1 MSRLTGNLVATFS
14 RRTLLLASCSLS
26 GVLERSYAQAIAM
39 IHIILL
45 GDSVFDNAA
54 YVDRNPDVVRQLGQ
68 MLPQGRKAT
77 LLARDGAVIS
87 EIGSQ
92 LRGLPSD
99 ATHLVISVGGND
111 ALHESGVLESSAL
124 SVADALTK
132 LTEIGDGFGRAYGS
146 MLTEVSRVGLPT
158 AVCTIY
164 EPRFPEAP
172 RRKLAATA
180 LTLLNDKITRQT
192 FARGLTL
199 IDLRLICNEDADF
212 ANPIEPSARG
222 GAKIAQA
229 ISKFAGGATPRR
241 FRLDFDGGLGGEAE
255 ETALFLPV
263 MRQVFAQS
271 QQPARFRKVHLESR
285 HLIRRRVP
293 ALQEVAMDGSSVKHS
308 ESEKRLKK
316 QSRDRGNP
324 PLQRAELAFL
334 ATTDLN
340 PDPLLASG

>member
-1 MSRLTGNLVATFS
+1 MTGNLVANIS
-14 RRTLLLASCSLS
+14 RRTLLLASCSLA
-26 GVLERSYAQAIAM
+26 GVPERSYAQARAM

-54 YVDRNPDVVRQLGQ
+54 YVSRDPDVLRQLEQ

-87 EIGSQ
+87 EIGNQ

-111 ALHESGVLESSAL
+111 ALRESGVLESSAL

-132 LTEIGDGFGRAYGS
+132 LTENWGWLRPC
-146 MLTEVSRVGLPT
+146 VW
-158 AVCTIY
+158 
-164 EPRFPEAP
+164 
-172 RRKLAATA
+172 
-180 LTLLNDKITRQT
+180 LNATRQA

-229 ISKFAGGATPRR
+229 ISKFAGGATPR
-241 FRLDFDGGLGGEAE
+241 
-255 ETALFLPV
+255 
-263 MRQVFAQS
+263 
-271 QQPARFRKVHLESR
+271 
-285 HLIRRRVP
+285 
-293 ALQEVAMDGSSVKHS
+293 SSV
-308 ESEKRLKK
+308 
-316 QSRDRGNP
+316 
-324 PLQRAELAFL
+324 F
-334 ATTDLN
+334 TDQ
-340 PDPLLASG
+340 

>member
-1 MSRLTGNLVATFS
+1 MTGNLVANIS
-14 RRTLLLASCSLS
+14 RRTLLLASCSLA
-26 GVLERSYAQAIAM
+26 GVPERSYAQARAM

-54 YVDRNPDVVRQLGQ
+54 YVSRDPDVLRQLEQ
-68 MLPQGRKAT
+68 ML
-77 LLARDGAVIS
+77 
-87 EIGSQ
+87 
-92 LRGLPSD
+92 LPSD

-111 ALHESGVLESSAL
+111 ALRESGVLESSAL

-172 RRKLAATA
+172 RRKQAATA
-180 LTLLNDKITRQT
+180 LTLLNDKITRQA

-229 ISKFAGGATPRR
+229 ISKFAGGATPR
-241 FRLDFDGGLGGEAE
+241 
-255 ETALFLPV
+255 
-263 MRQVFAQS
+263 
-271 QQPARFRKVHLESR
+271 
-285 HLIRRRVP
+285 
-293 ALQEVAMDGSSVKHS
+293 SSV
-308 ESEKRLKK
+308 
-316 QSRDRGNP
+316 
-324 PLQRAELAFL
+324 F
-334 ATTDLN
+334 TDQ
-340 PDPLLASG
+340 

>member
-1 MSRLTGNLVATFS
+1 MTGNLVANIS
-14 RRTLLLASCSLS
+14 RRTLLLASCSLA
-26 GVLERSYAQAIAM
+26 GVPERSYAQARAM

-54 YVDRNPDVVRQLGQ
+54 YVDRNPDVARQLGQ

-132 LTEIGDGFGRAYGS
+132 LAEIGDGFGRAYGS
-146 MLTEVSRVGLPT
+146 MLTEVSRDG
-158 AVCTIY
+158 TIY

-180 LTLLNDKITRQT
+180 LTLLNDKITRQA

-199 IDLRLICNEDADF
+199 IDLRLICDEDADF

-229 ISKFAGGATPRR
+229 ISKFAGGATPR
-241 FRLDFDGGLGGEAE
+241 
-255 ETALFLPV
+255 
-263 MRQVFAQS
+263 
-271 QQPARFRKVHLESR
+271 
-285 HLIRRRVP
+285 
-293 ALQEVAMDGSSVKHS
+293 SSV
-308 ESEKRLKK
+308 
-316 QSRDRGNP
+316 
-324 PLQRAELAFL
+324 F
-334 ATTDLN
+334 TDQ
-340 PDPLLASG
+340 

>member
-1 MSRLTGNLVATFS
+1 MTGNLVANIS

-26 GVLERSYAQAIAM
+26 GVPERSYAQALAM

-54 YVDRNPDVVRQLGQ
+54 YVSRDPDLLRQLEQ

-124 SVADALTK
+124 SVADAL
-132 LTEIGDGFGRAYGS
+132 EIEDGFGRAYDS

-164 EPRFPEAP
+164 EPRFPETP

-180 LTLLNDKITRQT
+180 LTLLNDKITRQA

-199 IDLRLICNEDADF
+199 IDLPLICDDDADF

-229 ISKFAGGATPRR
+229 ISKFAGGATPR
-241 FRLDFDGGLGGEAE
+241 
-255 ETALFLPV
+255 
-263 MRQVFAQS
+263 
-271 QQPARFRKVHLESR
+271 
-285 HLIRRRVP
+285 
-293 ALQEVAMDGSSVKHS
+293 SSV
-308 ESEKRLKK
+308 
-316 QSRDRGNP
+316 
-324 PLQRAELAFL
+324 F
-334 ATTDLN
+334 TDQ
-340 PDPLLASG
+340 

>member
-1 MSRLTGNLVATFS
+1 MTGNLVANIS
-14 RRTLLLASCSLS
+14 RRTLLLASCSLA
-26 GVLERSYAQAIAM
+26 GVPERSYAQARAM

-54 YVDRNPDVVRQLGQ
+54 YVGRDPDVLRQLEQ
-68 MLPQGRKAT
+68 LLPQGRKAT

-111 ALHESGVLESSAL
+111 ALRESGVLESSAL

-132 LTEIGDGFGRAYGS
+132 LTVIGDGFGRAYGS

-180 LTLLNDKITRQT
+180 LTLLNDKITRQA

-199 IDLRLICNEDADF
+199 IDLRLICDEDADF

-229 ISKFAGGATPRR
+229 ISKFAGGATPR
-241 FRLDFDGGLGGEAE
+241 
-255 ETALFLPV
+255 
-263 MRQVFAQS
+263 
-271 QQPARFRKVHLESR
+271 
-285 HLIRRRVP
+285 
-293 ALQEVAMDGSSVKHS
+293 SSV
-308 ESEKRLKK
+308 
-316 QSRDRGNP
+316 
-324 PLQRAELAFL
+324 F
-334 ATTDLN
+334 TDQ
-340 PDPLLASG
+340 

>member
-1 MSRLTGNLVATFS
+1 MHDEYQSGCPPRRSTLPTGASKWHEKAVYHRIACSIVSTYPPSSNTLRNDLGKRKAQQDGDRCLGWMTGNLVANIS
-14 RRTLLLASCSLS
+14 RRTLLLASCSLA
-26 GVLERSYAQAIAM
+26 GVPERSYAQALAM

-180 LTLLNDKITRQT
+180 LTLLNDKITRQA
-192 FARGLTL
+192 FSRGLTL
-199 IDLRLICNEDADF
+199 IDLRLICDEDADF

-229 ISKFAGGATPRR
+229 ISKFAGGATPR
-241 FRLDFDGGLGGEAE
+241 
-255 ETALFLPV
+255 
-263 MRQVFAQS
+263 
-271 QQPARFRKVHLESR
+271 
-285 HLIRRRVP
+285 
-293 ALQEVAMDGSSVKHS
+293 SSV
-308 ESEKRLKK
+308 
-316 QSRDRGNP
+316 
-324 PLQRAELAFL
+324 F
-334 ATTDLN
+334 TDQ
-340 PDPLLASG
+340 

>member
-1 MSRLTGNLVATFS
+1 MTGNLVANIS
-14 RRTLLLASCSLS
+14 RRTLLLASCSLA
-26 GVLERSYAQAIAM
+26 GVPERSYAQARAM

-54 YVDRNPDVVRQLGQ
+54 YVSRDPDVLRQLEQ

-77 LLARDGAVIS
+77 LLARDGAVIG
-87 EIGSQ
+87 EIGNQ
-92 LRGLPSD
+92 LRGLPCD

-111 ALHESGVLESSAL
+111 ALRESGVLESSAL

-229 ISKFAGGATPRR
+229 ISKFAGGATPR
-241 FRLDFDGGLGGEAE
+241 
-255 ETALFLPV
+255 
-263 MRQVFAQS
+263 
-271 QQPARFRKVHLESR
+271 
-285 HLIRRRVP
+285 
-293 ALQEVAMDGSSVKHS
+293 SSV
-308 ESEKRLKK
+308 
-316 QSRDRGNP
+316 
-324 PLQRAELAFL
+324 F
-334 ATTDLN
+334 TDQ
-340 PDPLLASG
+340 

>member
-1 MSRLTGNLVATFS
+1 MTGNLVATFS

-26 GVLERSYAQAIAM
+26 GVPERGYAQALAM

-111 ALHESGVLESSAL
+111 ALRESGVLESSAL
-124 SVADALTK
+124 SVADAL
-132 LTEIGDGFGRAYGS
+132 EIGDGFGRAYGS

-229 ISKFAGGATPRR
+229 ISKFAGGATPR
-241 FRLDFDGGLGGEAE
+241 
-255 ETALFLPV
+255 
-263 MRQVFAQS
+263 
-271 QQPARFRKVHLESR
+271 
-285 HLIRRRVP
+285 
-293 ALQEVAMDGSSVKHS
+293 SS
-308 ESEKRLKK
+308 
-316 QSRDRGNP
+316 
-324 PLQRAELAFL
+324 AF
-334 ATTDLN
+334 TDQ
-340 PDPLLASG
+340 

>member
-1 MSRLTGNLVATFS
+1 MTGNLVANIS

-26 GVLERSYAQAIAM
+26 GVPERSYAQALAM

-54 YVDRNPDVVRQLGQ
+54 YVGRGPDVLL
-68 MLPQGRKAT
+68 LPQGRKAT

-87 EIGSQ
+87 ETGSQ

-172 RRKLAATA
+172 RRKQAATA
-180 LTLLNDKITRQT
+180 LTLLNDKITRQA

-199 IDLRLICNEDADF
+199 IDLRLICDDDADF

-229 ISKFAGGATPRR
+229 ISNFAGSATPRS
-241 FRLDFDGGLGGEAE
+241 A
-255 ETALFLPV
+255 
-263 MRQVFAQS
+263 VF
-271 QQPARFRKVHLESR
+271 
-285 HLIRRRVP
+285 
-293 ALQEVAMDGSSVKHS
+293 
-308 ESEKRLKK
+308 
-316 QSRDRGNP
+316 
-324 PLQRAELAFL
+324 
-334 ATTDLN
+334 TDQ
-340 PDPLLASG
+340 

>member
-1 MSRLTGNLVATFS
+1 MNFTPRTTFGNWLF
-14 RRTLLLASCSLS
+14 
-26 GVLERSYAQAIAM
+26 
-39 IHIILL
+39 
-45 GDSVFDNAA
+45 
-54 YVDRNPDVVRQLGQ
+54 P
-68 MLPQGRKAT
+68 GRKAT

-87 EIGSQ
+87 EIGNQ

-111 ALHESGVLESSAL
+111 ALRESGVLESSAL

-146 MLTEVSRVGLPT
+146 MLTEVSRVGPPT

-180 LTLLNDKITRQT
+180 LTLLNDKTRQA

-199 IDLRLICNEDADF
+199 IDLRLICDDDADF

-229 ISKFAGGATPRR
+229 ISKFAGGATPR
-241 FRLDFDGGLGGEAE
+241 
-255 ETALFLPV
+255 
-263 MRQVFAQS
+263 
-271 QQPARFRKVHLESR
+271 
-285 HLIRRRVP
+285 
-293 ALQEVAMDGSSVKHS
+293 SSV
-308 ESEKRLKK
+308 
-316 QSRDRGNP
+316 
-324 PLQRAELAFL
+324 F
-334 ATTDLN
+334 TDQ
-340 PDPLLASG
+340 

>member
-26 GVLERSYAQAIAM
+26 GVPERSYAQALAM

-111 ALHESGVLESSAL
+111 ALRESGVLESSAL
-124 SVADALTK
+124 SVADAL
-132 LTEIGDGFGRAYGS
+132 EIGDGFGRAYDS

-180 LTLLNDKITRQT
+180 LTLLNDKITRQA
-192 FARGLTL
+192 FARG
-199 IDLRLICNEDADF
+199 
-212 ANPIEPSARG
+212 ANI
-222 GAKIAQA
+222 
-229 ISKFAGGATPRR
+229 
-241 FRLDFDGGLGGEAE
+241 
-255 ETALFLPV
+255 
-263 MRQVFAQS
+263 
-271 QQPARFRKVHLESR
+271 
-285 HLIRRRVP
+285 
-293 ALQEVAMDGSSVKHS
+293 
-308 ESEKRLKK
+308 
-316 QSRDRGNP
+316 N
-324 PLQRAELAFL
+324 
-334 ATTDLN
+334 
-340 PDPLLASG
+340 